1 MTINIESGKSGWGQY
16 VIDGTK
22 EKPRDKNL
30 IEVIDGDIELGDH
43 LCKNNKYE
51 ESYYRIVL
59 AFEGKPSDEIM
70 LSAYQDFKKEFFTG
84 LSEDEYHVDA
94 VVHKDTDN
102 YHIHIRVPKQNLL
115 TNTHLQLYMHKM
127 DMPRKEAIQDYISLK
142 YGFNIAREQQKDIK
156 QNIKV
161 EYIEKWRKQHN
172 IKPFDF
178 SKRKEK
184 QIQEAK
190 IYDYLQSG
198 IKANSISSLSDVKQE
213 LKKLNLKIVNEGY
226 DRTKQFHY
234 ITVADQ
240 GGKKLRLKGEIF
252 NKDYR
257 YNSSN
262 KALESTNERE
272 VRLLQA
278 KRRLRLEN
286 EKRYK
291 KCKELFDKQREK
303 ARQEQHQL
311 QEQFKKEREVQTN
324 DSTRTI
330 TQKREIE
337 KQGAS
342 TGYKTARERLFKT
355 VENQRES
362 IFNRARNDFREV
374 STAHQREQQYK
385 QTLVDKIRGFWEKI
399 GGIERVIQKIR
410 EIAMTKA
417 MQKYKKVDKIT
428 VTKEELKKDAQNV
441 KSYFKNKKTKTREL
455 KL

>member
-16 VIDGTK
+16 VVNGTT
-22 EKPRDKNL
+22 EKPRDKSKVE
-30 IEVIDGDIELGDH
+30 IIDGDIELGDQ

-59 AFEGKPSDEIM
+59 SFENKPSDEVM

-84 LSEDEYHVDA
+84 LSEDEYHIDA

-115 TNTHLQLYMHKM
+115 TNTHLQLYMHKI
-127 DMPRKEAIQDYISLK
+127 DMQRKEAIQDYISLK
-142 YGFNIAREQQKDIK
+142 YGFNIAREKKKDIK
-156 QNIKV
+156 QTKKV
-161 EYIEKWRKQHN
+161 EYINSWREQHN
-172 IKPFDF
+172 IKPFNF

-184 QIQEAK
+184 QIQEAN

-213 LKKLNLKIVNEGY
+213 LEKLNLKIINEGF

-252 NKDYR
+252 NKDYK
-257 YNSSN
+257 YNHSN
-262 KALESTNERE
+262 KALQDTNEIE
-272 VRLLQA
+272 VRLRQA

-311 QEQFKKEREVQTN
+311 QEQFKHKNIGEIN
-324 DSTRTI
+324 DSTRT
-330 TQKREIE
+330 TTREREEE
-337 KQGAS
+337 KP
-342 TGYKTARERLFKT
+342 TATTSYQTTRERLFNSLEKK
-355 VENQRES
+355 RES
-362 IFNRARNDFREV
+362 LFERTRNDFKEV
-374 STAHQREQQYK
+374 STAHQREQQHK
-385 QTLVDKIRGFWEKI
+385 RNFIEKISEFGRKITEFGKAIIKKNWEKL
-399 GGIERVIQKIR
+399 VK
-410 EIAMTKA
+410 KA
-417 MQKYKKVDKIT
+417 EKFNTIT
-428 VTKEELKKDAQNV
+428 QEELKKDSQNV
-441 KSYFKNKKTKTREL
+441 KAHFKEKTRKQEL
-455 KL
+455 SM